1 MCLKIPAPLY
11 RELTPLMLWYMY
23 TYVYY
28 VSMQVLIV
36 SVQNDYGK
44 VSLKSVN
51 ADKSFFAHA
60 ISDPKLGKEE
70 PYTCYY
76 QLFKLLKNTRK
87 K

>member
-1 MCLKIPAPLY
+1 MCLKKSPRSFGPWTYSTDAV
-11 RELTPLMLWYMY
+11 THV
-23 TYVYY
+23 YVYY
-28 VSMQVLIV
+28 VSMQGLIA

-70 PYTCYY
+70 PYAAITSSS
-76 QLFKLLKNTRK
+76 F
-87 K
+87 